1 VIAALANRFRRSL
14 TLKLLVPALAVG
26 ALAALAGGWL
36 LYSQFKAHARAE
48 MTRWAVSL
56 ADSVNYAAETSDDAA
71 DLERFVTALGAE
83 PDIRTIVVAAGQPPQ
98 VLASTH
104 MAWWRHSVAEVP
116 DGAVRRRL
124 QEADGSGPQAH
135 WSEGPARLITTV
147 PLRIHRPEM
156 DPARLAA
163 GTVYLELDA
172 RAELA
177 HQRFHATLAGGVLG
191 GTALLITVLGLWLIQ
206 SRVTRPVRAIQAA
219 VERRQEGDD
228 DAYAPV
234 TAGDEI
240 GLLARATNRLLD
252 LQAEREALFRQM
264 FSDHPSVQFLL
275 DADDGSIVD
284 LNNAAE
290 GFYGYPRRDL
300 LGQPI
305 SRINNLTPAELEQ
318 ALDHV
323 RSEGAL
329 EGQFQHRLANGEL
342 REVWIQTGLVR
353 VGERTYLNSIV
364 HDVTEANRY
373 RRQLETYRHLF
384 QNLPVGVF
392 RSSTGAEGRFL
403 ELNPA
408 MGEMFGAES
417 TDELARHSVV
427 SLYRDSAD
435 RETILSALQEQ
446 GEVRR
451 REVTMQGLDGTEMW
465 VSMTAYLLTD
475 EFGTTFVDGI
485 LEDITER
492 KSAEQALRQTERR
505 LRSLLEHFPGA
516 VLFEDSDRQVVL
528 VNRNFVDLFQVPA
541 EPEALVGSDCKTA
554 AQAAKGLFTR
564 PEQFIESIEQRI
576 REQKPAHG
584 EQLAMTDGRTLERDY
599 LPIPGDGALLGHM
612 WLYRD
617 ITGRKTLEAE
627 LQHQATHDRL
637 TGTRNRLRLEEL
649 LEREQNRSERYGTPF
664 ALVMFDIDHFKRVND
679 TYGHDTGDAILRE
692 LTRLVEGCL
701 RPPDTLAR
709 WGGEE
714 FMVMLPETDRDG
726 ATELAQRLRRAVAE
740 HTFSGPGEVTIS
752 LGVAEHHADQ
762 PVKVTLKAVDDA
774 LYRAKGAGRN
784 RVEVAGA

>member
-1 VIAALANRFRRSL
+1 
-14 TLKLLVPALAVG
+14 
-26 ALAALAGGWL
+26 
-36 LYSQFKAHARAE
+36 
-48 MTRWAVSL
+48 
-56 ADSVNYAAETSDDAA
+56 
-71 DLERFVTALGAE
+71 
-83 PDIRTIVVAAGQPPQ
+83 
-98 VLASTH
+98 
-104 MAWWRHSVAEVP
+104 
-116 DGAVRRRL
+116 
-124 QEADGSGPQAH
+124 
-135 WSEGPARLITTV
+135 
-147 PLRIHRPEM
+147 
-156 DPARLAA
+156 
-163 GTVYLELDA
+163 
-172 RAELA
+172 
-177 HQRFHATLAGGVLG
+177 
-191 GTALLITVLGLWLIQ
+191 
-206 SRVTRPVRAIQAA
+206 
-219 VERRQEGDD
+219 
-228 DAYAPV
+228 
-234 TAGDEI
+234 
-240 GLLARATNRLLD
+240 
-252 LQAEREALFRQM
+252 
-264 FSDHPSVQFLL
+264 
-275 DADDGSIVD
+275 
-284 LNNAAE
+284 
-290 GFYGYPRRDL
+290 
-300 LGQPI
+300 
-305 SRINNLTPAELEQ
+305 
-318 ALDHV
+318 
-323 RSEGAL
+323 
-329 EGQFQHRLANGEL
+329 
-342 REVWIQTGLVR
+342 
-353 VGERTYLNSIV
+353 
-364 HDVTEANRY
+364 
-373 RRQLETYRHLF
+373 
-384 QNLPVGVF
+384 
-392 RSSTGAEGRFL
+392 
-403 ELNPA
+403 
-408 MGEMFGAES
+408 
-417 TDELARHSVV
+417 
-427 SLYRDSAD
+427 
-435 RETILSALQEQ
+435 
-446 GEVRR
+446 
-451 REVTMQGLDGTEMW
+451 MQGLDGTEMW

-492 KSAEQALRQTERR
+492 KAAEQALRQTERR

-528 VNRNFVDLFQVPA
+528 VNRNFVDLFQIPA

-599 LPIPGDGALLGHM
+599 LPIPGDGTLLGHM

-617 ITGRKTLEAE
+617 ITERKTLEAE

-726 ATELAQRLRRAVAE
+726 ATELAQRLRHAVAE

-762 PVKVTLKAVDDA
+762 PVKVMLKAVDDA